1 MTGLAGLARAVLATM
16 LAAGLGMAALPVAE
30 ARYTPA
36 VSCEVAD
43 FSMTLRLYM
52 PLSRDRTGSPG
63 EAGMKGSLE
72 IHHQKVPKERRV
84 WSLDGR
90 AYWNRRGARLP
101 IAGTSGYQDVSA
113 DYISI
118 PLLLKA
124 ARPGTVRPYALGGAE
139 LGVRI
144 RARVRTVVGAVDA
157 EEDAQDL
164 IRRTDVSLAGG
175 AGIERALGKSTVFV
189 EGLYSHG
196 LRNVTPDAS
205 GDTTRTRTVTLLAG
219 LRF

>member
-1 MTGLAGLARAVLATM
+1 MALKSSAMACVVGLLCCAAV
-16 LAAGLGMAALPVAE
+16 PVSAQE
-30 ARYTPA
+30 RSPERR
-36 VSCEVAD
+36 V
-43 FSMTLRLYM
+43 
-52 PLSRDRTGSPG
+52 SPG
-63 EAGMKGSLE
+63 AFWSANFASVSLAPEVDGVKGRQWVGGGLSLE
-72 IHHQKVPKERRV
+72 VPLGRV

-101 IAGTSGYQDVSA
+101 IAGTGGYQDVSA